1 MSGVT
6 ISIIVNLP
14 VGRAFEARRRKGVN
28 RGACVRCLYHDGRV
42 IVYMPRTRYRKHYPE
57 KKFLARY
64 TPYEMRR

>member
-6 ISIIVNLP
+6 INITVNFP

-28 RGACVRCLYHDGRV
+28 RGVCVRCLNTGGCV
-42 IVYMPRTRYRKHYPE
+42 IVYMPRTRYRRRYPE